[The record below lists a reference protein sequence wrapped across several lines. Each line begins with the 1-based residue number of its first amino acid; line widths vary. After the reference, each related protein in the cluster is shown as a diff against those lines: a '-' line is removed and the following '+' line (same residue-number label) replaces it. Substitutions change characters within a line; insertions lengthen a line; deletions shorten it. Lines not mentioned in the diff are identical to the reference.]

1 MFAPRRIRSRQML
14 LDAQYQAS
22 PDGILIVDAEG
33 VVVSYNDRFLELWGI
48 PSGVLSTRS
57 DDRALAYVL
66 DKVADRD
73 GFLARVRS
81 LYENK
86 SEKAF
91 DEVDLRDGRTI
102 ERYTTP
108 VASPSGRYQGRVWYF
123 RDVTARRQAE
133 ESKRSAEARYGELF
147 EAGSDAVLLIDLAS
161 RRIEDANRAAL
172 ALFGYAKPELLKL
185 KADRLHEEPAR
196 AARAIR
202 DLLDGA
208 PWPGPVRHVM
218 RRKDG
223 STFPAE
229 IAVNRYQQGREQK
242 AVAALRD
249 LTDRERAAQAEFFRE
264 REQLQRQLVAT
275 VSHELRTPI
284 AAIQGFAETLLA
296 GALEDETARRDF
308 VSTIHRHSGRL
319 AKLVEDLLTLSLFE
333 SNRKTLH
340 LEPVDVRKF
349 VWEFI
354 AGMEPVARRRGARIK
369 ADVPPKLMV
378 LADPSRL
385 TQVLQNLVDN
395 ALKYGR
401 PKRAFVCIEATVT
414 DGLARL
420 SVRDDGPGIPKD
432 QLQRVF
438 EPFHRLDGRRVP
450 GAGLGLAIVRQ
461 IVQAHGGR
469 VWAESEPEQGC
480 RMVFTLPLA
489 PAAAATNPQR
499 ESATL
504 AFR

>member
-14 LDAQYQAS
+14 LDAQYQGS
-22 PDGILIVDAEG
+22 PDGILIVDAAG
-33 VVVSYNDRFLELWGI
+33 VIVSYNDRFREIWGI
-48 PSGVLSTRS
+48 PSGVLSMRS

-73 GFLARVRS
+73 GFLARVRA
-81 LYENK
+81 LYENRA
-86 SEKAF
+86 EKGF

-108 VASPSGRYQGRVWYF
+108 VASPAGRYQGRVWYF

-133 ESKRSAEARYGELF
+133 ESKRSAEARYGQLF
-147 EAGSDAVLLIDLAS
+147 EAGSDAVLLVDLS
-161 RRIEDANRAAL
+161 TRRIEDANRAAVG
-172 ALFGYAKPELLKL
+172 LFGYTKAELLKL
-185 KADRLHEEPAR
+185 KAEKLHEEPAG
-196 AARAIR
+196 AARAFTE
-202 DLLDGA
+202 LLDGEA
-208 PWPGPVRHVM
+208 WPGPKRHLL

-223 STFPAE
+223 TTFPAE
-229 IAVNRYQQGREQK
+229 IAIGRYRQGRDQK
-242 AVAALRD
+242 AVAAVRD
-249 LTDRERAAQAEFFRE
+249 LTDRERASQAEFFRE

-340 LEPVDVRKF
+340 LEPVDARRF

-369 ADVPPKLMV
+369 ADVPPKLLL

-401 PKRAFVCIEATVT
+401 AKRALVRIEASVQ
-414 DGLARL
+414 DGSARL
-420 SVRDDGPGIPKD
+420 SVRDDGPGIPRD

-469 VWAESEPEQGC
+469 VWAESEPDQGC
-480 RMVFTLPLA
+480 RFVCTLPLA

-504 AFR
+504 VYR